1 MKKLPFLIFCLF
13 AATAVFAQSRTVT
26 GHVTDDKGQTLA
38 GVSIQLKGTPIG
50 TFSDNS
56 GDFKLKIPEANQ
68 TKVVLEFSF
77 VNYEKKSVTVDPN
90 GSAIKVALQP
100 TVSNLNDVIVVGYG
114 TVLRKDLTG
123 AVSSVSAKDLKDIPI
138 NSAEQALAGRLAGVQ
153 VTGSEGSPDAEVSI
167 RVRGGGSITQDNSP
181 LYVVDGIIMDNALAT
196 LSPQDIQSID
206 VLKDAS
212 ATAIYGAR
220 GANGVVII
228 STKKGTAGRT
238 VVTYNGFVGNQKVDK
253 TLDVLNPYE
262 YVLYQYER
270 AQGNSTTIKSF
281 TDKFGSFQ
289 DIDLY
294 KDAPFVNWQ
303 DQLFGRNAFMQT
315 HNVSVSGGDSKTQ
328 FNLSLTENATQAVMT
343 GSDYNRQLLN
353 FQLKH
358 KVSNFVNVGLNVR
371 FNNQVVDGQ
380 GTSNAGSSGLN
391 FLRQTVRY
399 TPYLSPGQSLT
410 YYDPESI
417 DETNGN
423 GLYLVNPILLVQ
435 SQYKRAY
442 QTRIGLSTYADLKL
456 TKFLSFRS
464 TFGYDLYPT
473 TTKSFD
479 DSLTS
484 NAISNGNGLPI
495 ATIADRKRTTLDISN
510 VFTLSNRR
518 LQGDFSKHNKIDW
531 ILGEESY
538 QIENDSRNLIQRYFP
553 LGTTA
558 KQALGNLNLASAPDG
573 YTEPSPTSNYDEQR
587 ILSFFTRVNYELD
600 NKYLASFSVRADGST
615 VFAAKHRW
623 GYFPAGSFAWKFSEE
638 NFMQSL
644 KPFISS
650 GKLRLSYGTAG
661 NNRIASFLYM
671 TQFTTNSKYYGLLDN
686 LVTAFAPASLTNAN
700 LKWEANISR
709 DLGLDLGFFKDR
721 LQVTADYY
729 RNKTKDLL
737 VNVTVP
743 TSSGYTSQV
752 QNVGATSNNGFE
764 LQLSGSPILTKNF
777 SWNVSFNISSNK
789 NKILSLGN
797 QQSFLVTSNWAGSAN
812 AYDYIVK
819 VGSEVGTM
827 YGLVNDGFYKI
838 DDFNYDATTGAYTL
852 KDGVVSDDEI
862 AGTIRPGTIKF
873 KDLNGDGK
881 VTIDDDRTVIGNANP
896 KYFGGINQQFV
907 YKNFDMSVFLNF
919 QVGNDIVNDNKLEF
933 TSGYT
938 DNANLLAIENNR
950 WRNVNAAGETLTDP
964 VALAALNQNA
974 TLWTPLKTAY
984 SWTPQSWA
992 IEDGSF
998 LRVNNITLG
1007 YSLPQSITKKAHIQ
1021 KFRMYATV
1029 NNIAVIT
1036 GYSGYDP
1043 EVNTRRS
1050 TPMTP
1055 GVDFSAYPRAKS
1067 FIFGVNVTF

>member
-1 MKKLPFLIFCLF
+1 MKKIPLLIFCLM
-13 AATAVFAQSRTVT
+13 AVTTVFSQTRTIT
-26 GHVTDDKGQTLA
+26 GHVQDEKGDGLS
-38 GVSIQLKGTPIG
+38 GVSIQVKGTPMG
-50 TFSDNS
+50 TFTDNA
-56 GDFKLKIPEANQ
+56 GNFKIKIPDVKSPAQ
-68 TKVVLEFSF
+68 IFVFSY
-77 VNYEKKSVTVDPN
+77 VNYETKSVTIEPDK
-90 GSAIKVALQP
+90 KVVEVTLKP
-100 TVSNLNDVIVVGYG
+100 SVSNLNDVIVVGYG

-123 AVSSVSAKDLKDIPI
+123 SVSSVSAKDLKDIPI
-138 NSAEQALAGRLAGVQ
+138 NSAEEALAGRLAGVQ
-153 VTGSEGSPDAEVSI
+153 VVGSEGSPDAQVSI
-167 RVRGGGSITQDNSP
+167 KVRGGGSITQDNSP

-238 VVTYNGFVGNQKVDK
+238 VVTYNGFFGNQKVYK
-253 TLDVLNPYE
+253 TLDVLDPYE
-262 YVLYQYER
+262 YVFYQYER
-270 AQGNSTTIKSF
+270 AQGNSTTEKSF
-281 TDKFGSFQ
+281 ASRFGSFQ

-303 DQLFGRNAFMQT
+303 EQLFGRNAAMQT
-315 HNVSVSGGDSKTQ
+315 HNVSVSGGDAKTQ
-328 FNLSLTENATQAVMT
+328 FNLSLTENATKAVMV

-358 KVSNFVNVGLNVR
+358 KISDYVTTGLNVR
-371 FNNQVVDGQ
+371 FNNQVVNGQ
-380 GTSNAGSSGLN
+380 GTSNPGSSGLN

-423 GLYLVNPILLVQ
+423 GLYLVNPLLLVQ

-442 QTRIGLSTYADLKL
+442 QYRIGLSTYADIKL
-456 TKFLSFRS
+456 TKFLSFRT

-473 TTKSFD
+473 TTKSYD

-484 NAISNGNGLPI
+484 NAISNGNGMPI
-495 ATIADRKRTTLDISN
+495 ATIADTKKTTLDISN
-510 VFTLSNRR
+510 VLTLSNRS
-518 LQGDFSKHNKIDW
+518 LKGDFSKHNKIDW
-531 ILGEESY
+531 IFGEETY
-538 QIENDSRNLIQRYFP
+538 QVKNDSKTLIQRYFP
-553 LGTTA
+553 YGTTA
-558 KQALGNLNLASAPDG
+558 DQALANLNLASAPDG
-573 YTEPSPTSNYDEQR
+573 YTQPSPTSDFDEQR
-587 ILSFFTRVNYELD
+587 IWSFFTRLNYELD
-600 NKYLASFSVRADGST
+600 NKYLASVSVRADGST
-615 VFAAKHRW
+615 VFAAKNRW

-638 NFMQSL
+638 NFMKSL
-644 KPFISS
+644 KPVISS

-661 NNRIASFLYM
+661 NNRISSFLYM
-671 TQFTTNSKYYGLLDN
+671 TQFVTTSKYYGLLDN

-709 DLGLDLGFFKDR
+709 NIGLDLGLFHDKVQ
-721 LQVTADYY
+721 LSADYY

-752 QNVGATSNNGFE
+752 QNVGATANNGFE
-764 LQLSGSPILTKNF
+764 LQLSGSPIQNKNF
-777 SWNVSFNISSNK
+777 SWNVSFNISTNK

-797 QQSFLVTSNWAGSAN
+797 QESFLVTSNWAGSAN
-812 AYDYIVK
+812 AFDYIVK

-827 YGLVNDGFYKI
+827 YGLVNDGYYKI
-838 DDFNYDATTGAYTL
+838 DDFNYDASTGAYTL
-852 KDGVVSDDEI
+852 KDGIVSDADI
-862 AGTIRPGTIKF
+862 AGTIQPGTIKF

-896 KYFGGINQQFV
+896 SYFGGINQQFV

-938 DNANLLAIENNR
+938 DNANLLAIEKNR
-950 WRNVNAAGETLTDP
+950 WRNVNAQGEVVTDP
-964 VALAALNQNA
+964 TALAALNKNA

-1007 YSLPQSITKKAHIQ
+1007 YSLPQTLTKKMHIQ

-1029 NNIAVIT
+1029 NNVAVIT

-1050 TPMTP
+1050 TPMTA
-1055 GVDFSAYPRAKS
+1055 GVDFSAYPRARS
-1067 FIFGVNVTF
+1067 FIFGVNVSF

>member
-1 MKKLPFLIFCLF
+1 MKKIPLLIFCLM
-13 AATAVFAQSRTVT
+13 AVTTVFSQTRTIT
-26 GHVTDDKGQTLA
+26 GHVQDEKGDGLS
-38 GVSIQLKGTPIG
+38 GVSIQVKGTPMG
-50 TFSDNS
+50 TFTDNA
-56 GDFKLKIPEANQ
+56 GNFKIKIPDVKSPAQ
-68 TKVVLEFSF
+68 IFVFSY
-77 VNYEKKSVTVDPN
+77 VNYETKSVTIEPDK
-90 GSAIKVALQP
+90 KVVEVTLKP
-100 TVSNLNDVIVVGYG
+100 SVSNLNDVIVVGYG

-123 AVSSVSAKDLKDIPI
+123 SVSSVSAKDLKDIPI
-138 NSAEQALAGRLAGVQ
+138 NSAEEALAGRLAGVQ
-153 VTGSEGSPDAEVSI
+153 VVGSEGSPDAQVSI
-167 RVRGGGSITQDNSP
+167 KVRGGGSITQDNSP

-238 VVTYNGFVGNQKVDK
+238 VVTYNGFFGNQKVYK
-253 TLDVLNPYE
+253 TLDVLDPYE
-262 YVLYQYER
+262 YVFYQYER
-270 AQGNSTTIKSF
+270 AQGNSTTEKSF
-281 TDKFGSFQ
+281 ASRFGSFQ

-303 DQLFGRNAFMQT
+303 EQLFGRNAAMQT
-315 HNVSVSGGDSKTQ
+315 HNVSVSGGDAKTQ
-328 FNLSLTENATQAVMT
+328 FNLSLTENATKAVMV

-358 KVSNFVNVGLNVR
+358 KISDYVTTGLNVR
-371 FNNQVVDGQ
+371 FNNQVVNGQ
-380 GTSNAGSSGLN
+380 GTSNPGSSGLN

-423 GLYLVNPILLVQ
+423 GLYLVNPLLLVQ

-442 QTRIGLSTYADLKL
+442 QYRIGLSTYADVKL
-456 TKFLSFRS
+456 TKFLAFRT

-473 TTKSFD
+473 TTKSYD

-484 NAISNGNGLPI
+484 NAISNGNGMPI
-495 ATIADRKRTTLDISN
+495 ATIADTKKTTLDISN
-510 VFTLSNRR
+510 VLTLSNRS
-518 LQGDFSKHNKIDW
+518 LKGDFSKHNKIDW
-531 ILGEESY
+531 IFGEETY
-538 QIENDSRNLIQRYFP
+538 QVKNDSKTLIQRYFP
-553 LGTTA
+553 YGTTA
-558 KQALGNLNLASAPDG
+558 DQALANLNLASAPDG
-573 YTEPSPTSNYDEQR
+573 YTQPSPTSDFDEQR
-587 ILSFFTRVNYELD
+587 IWSFFTRLNYELD
-600 NKYLASFSVRADGST
+600 NKYLASVSVRADGST
-615 VFAAKHRW
+615 VFAAKNRW

-638 NFMQSL
+638 NFMKSL
-644 KPFISS
+644 KPVISS

-661 NNRIASFLYM
+661 NNRISSFLYM
-671 TQFTTNSKYYGLLDN
+671 TQFVTTSKYYGLLDN

-709 DLGLDLGFFKDR
+709 NIGLDLGLFHDKVQ
-721 LQVTADYY
+721 LSADYY

-752 QNVGATSNNGFE
+752 QNVGATANNGFE
-764 LQLSGSPILTKNF
+764 LQLSGSPIQNKNF
-777 SWNVSFNISSNK
+777 SWNVSFNISTNK

-797 QQSFLVTSNWAGSAN
+797 QESFLVTSNWAGSAN
-812 AYDYIVK
+812 AFDYIVK

-827 YGLVNDGFYKI
+827 YGLVNDGYYKI
-838 DDFNYDATTGAYTL
+838 DDFNYDASTGAYTL
-852 KDGVVSDDEI
+852 KDGIVSDADI
-862 AGTIRPGTIKF
+862 AGTIQPGTIKF

-896 KYFGGINQQFV
+896 SYFGGINQQFV

-938 DNANLLAIENNR
+938 DNANLLAIEKNR
-950 WRNVNAAGETLTDP
+950 WRNVNAQGEVVTDP
-964 VALAALNQNA
+964 TALAALNKNA

-1007 YSLPQSITKKAHIQ
+1007 YSLPQTLTKKMHIQ

-1029 NNIAVIT
+1029 NNVAVIT

-1050 TPMTP
+1050 TPMTA
-1055 GVDFSAYPRAKS
+1055 GVDFSAYPRARS
-1067 FIFGVNVTF
+1067 FIFGVNVSF